1 MRIAVFLFA
10 LVTSASLLPAVAH
23 AEPPAQL
30 SPPSQLSPPA
40 EPPPAG
46 TGSISGRIVL
56 VGEQPACVVGN
67 DNFVCVLFLLPANL
81 NQPIDLRANNDFILD
96 HITPLGGD
104 VDFSFTGLADGE
116 YFILS
121 LDRAMED
128 STPSSEHVSII
139 LDGVQFIQHAVR
151 VTVANGQA
159 VTGIEIVIRA
169 PDPASPGPVGRPS
182 SDGGATGGDCPQQL
196 SPPAQLS
203 PPGGLSLP
211 NDLRFICLPSTGTGT
226 GPGVADGATCRSCRS
241 SATRTR
247 ARARCCVP

>member
-1 MRIAVFLFA
+1 
-10 LVTSASLLPAVAH
+10 
-23 AEPPAQL
+23 
-30 SPPSQLSPPA
+30 
-40 EPPPAG
+40 
-46 TGSISGRIVL
+46 
-56 VGEQPACVVGN
+56 
-67 DNFVCVLFLLPANL
+67 
-81 NQPIDLRANNDFILD
+81 
-96 HITPLGGD
+96 
-104 VDFSFTGLADGE
+104 
-116 YFILS
+116 
-121 LDRAMED
+121 MED

-211 NDLRFICLPSTGTGT
+211 NDLRFICLPSTGTG
-226 GPGVADGATCRSCRS
+226 PGVADGATGRI
-241 SATRTR
+241 AAGLAVAAALLLAGGVALR
-247 ARARCCVP
+247 ARSGRAS